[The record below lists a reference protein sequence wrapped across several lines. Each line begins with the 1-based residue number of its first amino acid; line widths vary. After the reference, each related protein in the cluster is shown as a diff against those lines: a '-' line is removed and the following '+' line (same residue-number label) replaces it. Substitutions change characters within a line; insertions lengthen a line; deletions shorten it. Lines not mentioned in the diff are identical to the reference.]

1 MQYLI
6 TFLEG
11 ILSFISPCMLPL
23 LPVYIS
29 YFGADRGSRQ
39 YTFLRTLS
47 FILGFTAVF
56 TLLGVFAGTAGA
68 LLVRYSRIVGF
79 VSGAVMIF
87 FGLCVMGVIRLGT
100 GGGIG
105 GFRQEDES
113 AGKLRGF
120 VSAFVFGVIYAV
132 NLTPCIGAFLGAA
145 LMLAATQAG
154 AAKGALLLVV
164 YSLGLGI
171 PFALSS
177 LILDNLR
184 GLFNKIKQ
192 HYKVIN
198 TAAGLFLIAAGLAAM
213 SGWLGKWMSLLGR

>member
-68 LLVRYSRIVGF
+68 LLVRHSRVVGF

-100 GGGIG
+100 GSGIG
-105 GFRQEDES
+105 GFRQEGES
-113 AGKLRGF
+113 TGKLRGF

-177 LILDNLR
+177 LILNNLR
-184 GLFNKIKQ
+184 GVFNKIKQ